1 VITPSVVFSPN
12 PPRFVMNAP
21 PTGAQCFGAASA
33 LLTNS
38 TTHKHPALT
47 TQLDFFSDIPHLLG
61 DWGVKEQF
69 EGEGEPGFTDVASHC
84 CLEAG
89 YSDFES

>member
-1 VITPSVVFSPN
+1 
-12 PPRFVMNAP
+12 MNAP

-33 LLTNS
+33 LLTNR
-38 TTHKHPALT
+38 TTQMHPALT
-47 TQLDFFSDIPHLLG
+47 TQVDFFSDIPHLLG
-61 DWGVKEQF
+61 DWGVKEPF
-69 EGEGEPGFTDVASHC
+69 EEEGEPGFTDVASHC